1 MTILSR
7 TQSIEHRAQRRK
19 NSPTHSYGLAYT
31 NVLNVQDLKSLTG
44 LLKTDQW
51 SCITLG
57 NKQLITT

>member
-1 MTILSR
+1 MTILGR

-44 LLKTDQW
+44 LLKTDQ
-51 SCITLG
+51 
-57 NKQLITT
+57 